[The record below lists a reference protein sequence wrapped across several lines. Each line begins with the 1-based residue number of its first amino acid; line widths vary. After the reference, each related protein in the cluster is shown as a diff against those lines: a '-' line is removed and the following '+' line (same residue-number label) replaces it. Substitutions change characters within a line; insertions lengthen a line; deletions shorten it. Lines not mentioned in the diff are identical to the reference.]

1 MPRQKKDYK
10 MLNMKV
16 ASDVM
21 DRFNSYCE
29 EVGQTKTLAFERIVT
44 EYMDQYDKD
53 KMLLI
58 SMKEKQGKDE

>member
-44 EYMDQYDKD
+44 EHMDQYDKD
-53 KMLLI
+53 KKLLKSI
-58 SMKEKQGKDE
+58 KGKKGNDE